1 MRLLRHALAHDY
13 LIECA
18 DTALPDALAAA
29 PELLDTV
36 RRVLHYVDMKR
47 Y

>member
-1 MRLLRHALAHDY
+1 MRLLRNAIAHDY
-13 LIECA
+13 LIESA
-18 DTALPDALAAA
+18 DTVLADALAAA